1 MAQDVTPDL
10 MPTGVGP
17 EAELRAIGP
26 AGTPAL
32 AVIRQ
37 ATADG
42 AGGAVSAIEA
52 VFLVSDALEQLRGLR
67 AAIPALLAAAD
78 PGDTI
83 AADIK
88 TRADELSALA
98 DQVAATRRELDLF
111 KAREQETS
119 ERLAELSELRE
130 SVTELRRRERLAAVL
145 QELSG
150 QRQVIEQRL
159 IVLRRLTQDQENTIG
174 AGAGEVVT
182 LAEDRRALLAAGV
195 RDTLARAGEAAE
207 RLAAEEERLRT
218 EEGRLADVR
227 QRLEAARQRQAD
239 LAAERDGQL
248 EQLAA
253 HARADAALAAALSPV
268 APDGDPVVRLRAALD
283 GIVSQLDNLDGALR
297 DRVRAGQ
304 DDYDREHADV
314 GWAAR

>member
-1 MAQDVTPDL
+1 MAQDVTTDL
-10 MPTGVGP
+10 GAAGA
-17 EAELRAIGP
+17 EAELQALGH
-26 AGTPAL
+26 AGARAL

-37 ATADG
+37 AIADG
-42 AGGAVSAIEA
+42 DGGAVSAIEA

-67 AAIPALLAAAD
+67 ATIPALLAAAD

-111 KAREQETS
+111 KAREQATG
-119 ERLAELSELRE
+119 ERLAELSDLRE
-130 SVTELRRRERLAAVL
+130 NVSELRRRERLAAAL

-159 IVLRRLTQDQENTIG
+159 ILLRRLTEDQENTIG
-174 AGAGEVVT
+174 AGAGAVVT

-195 RDTLARAGEAAE
+195 RDTLARAEE
-207 RLAAEEERLRT
+207 TTELLAAEEERLRAG
-218 EEGRLADVR
+218 ERRLADVR
-227 QRLEAARQRQAD
+227 QRLGAAQQRQAD
-239 LAAERDGQL
+239 LAAERDSQL

-253 HARADAALAAALSPV
+253 HARADAALAAALSL
-268 APDGDPVVRLRAALD
+268 ADPDGDPVVRLRATLD
-283 GIVSQLDNLDGALR
+283 DIVSQLDNLDSALR
-297 DRVRAGQ
+297 DRVLVGQ
-304 DDYDREHADV
+304 ADYQLEHAPV